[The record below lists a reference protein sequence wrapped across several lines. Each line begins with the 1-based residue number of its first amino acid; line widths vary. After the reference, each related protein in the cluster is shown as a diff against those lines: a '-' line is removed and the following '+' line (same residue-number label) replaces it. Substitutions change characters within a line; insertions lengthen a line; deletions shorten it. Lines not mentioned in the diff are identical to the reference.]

1 MGTATVS
8 DQCRT
13 VGPKL
18 IDPIITL
25 APGKLS
31 TWTPGTENYGDPND
45 FTVGAFWYLH
55 ADDHDLGAG
64 IAPLKIQ
71 DLACPTWGLGE
82 STSSDGTVYE
92 TIGPPWLPLIVPP
105 MEMFTLDPV
114 WSALCTGILSD
125 HYALTT
131 FGLID
136 PPIALT
142 PAALLLPTPVASST
156 PVPTPADP
164 TTIPG
169 RATLPATAA
178 KPASLPNDPV
188 APPARTGDPGK
199 DDPTP
204 SPVVASAGPASF
216 PDNSA
221 GSSNGKDDPPSDP
234 KVPSVPAGA
243 GDPPAE
249 SVETSSSA
257 SDPSSDDSQQSPT
270 DPKDPIVPA
279 PLQGDSPQAQSQG
292 LGAIIYN
299 AFRNSGPEFDG
310 SSTPSKPPQSVFTV
324 GAQTFTA
331 SPAGFKIN
339 NAVIA
344 PGGTAHTIDGTTI
357 SLSQSGFLAIGSST
371 ISLTNPSDP
380 TILAVAGHTF
390 TPNPS
395 AFHIGGTVVSAGGP
409 AVIVDGTVIRL
420 DQSGALAIGSTTI
433 SLTHPPSTPLA
444 AKAFTV
450 AGQTFTPTPSAF
462 SIAGTTISAEGPAVT
477 VGGTIISLGQNGAL
491 EIGSS
496 TISLPSPSD
505 SSPDR
510 VYTVAGQIFT
520 ANPSVISIAGTTIS
534 AGGPAITVGGK
545 IISLQASGT
554 LVVGSRTIPL
564 LTPQATISSDLDI
577 DGFDVKV
584 ASSFVVVDGVTLNA
598 GAAGVTVSGKVVSL
612 EASGAT
618 LDIGTE
624 HFPLPT
630 PTGSA
635 ANNGSMNVQVF
646 TDGQEKGLRL
656 SILLVCGVCGTHMLL
671 I

>member
-31 TWTPGTENYGDPND
+31 TWTPGTDNYGDPND
-45 FTVGAFWYLH
+45 LTVGAFWYLH

-64 IAPLKIQ
+64 IAPLKVQ

-105 MEMFTLDPV
+105 MEMFTLDRV

-142 PAALLLPTPVASST
+142 PAALLLPTPIASPT

-164 TTIPG
+164 TKIPE
-169 RATLPATAA
+169 RATLSATAA

-188 APPARTGDPGK
+188 AHPAGTGDPGK

-216 PDNSA
+216 PANSV
-221 GSSNGKDDPPSDP
+221 GSSNGKDDLPSDPPSDL
-234 KVPSVPAGA
+234 KVPSSPVGAGNPPAG
-243 GDPPAE
+243 
-249 SVETSSSA
+249 SVEPPSCA
-257 SDPSSDDSQQSPT
+257 SDPSSDDLQQSPA
-270 DPKDPIVPA
+270 DSKDPIVPA
-279 PLQGDSPQAQSQG
+279 PLSEDSPQAQTQG

-299 AFRNSGPEFDG
+299 AFGHFGPEVDG
-310 SSTPSKPPQSVFTV
+310 SSTPSKPSQSVFTV

-331 SPAGFKIN
+331 NPTVFKIN

-344 PGGTAHTIDGTTI
+344 PGGTTHTIDGTTI
-357 SLSQSGFLAIGSST
+357 RLGQSDKLAIGGST
-371 ISLTNPSDP
+371 ISFTNPSDP
-380 TILAVAGHTF
+380 TILAVAGQTF

-395 AFHIGGTVVSAGGP
+395 AFRIGGTVVSAGGP
-409 AVIVDGTVIRL
+409 AVTVDGATISL
-420 DQSGALAIGSTTI
+420 DESGALAIGSTTI
-433 SLTHPPSTPLA
+433 SLNNPPSTPLA
-444 AKAFTV
+444 AKAFIV
-450 AGQTFTPTPSAF
+450 AGQTFTPSPSAF
-462 SIAGTTISAEGPAVT
+462 SIAGTTISANGPAVT
-477 VGGTIISLGQNGAL
+477 VGGTVISLGQNEAL

-505 SSPDR
+505 SSPNR
-510 VYTVAGQIFT
+510 VYTVAGQTFT
-520 ANPSVISIAGTTIS
+520 ANHPRS
-534 AGGPAITVGGK
+534 P
-545 IISLQASGT
+545 
-554 LVVGSRTIPL
+554 
-564 LTPQATISSDLDI
+564 
-577 DGFDVKV
+577 
-584 ASSFVVVDGVTLNA
+584 
-598 GAAGVTVSGKVVSL
+598 
-612 EASGAT
+612 
-618 LDIGTE
+618 
-624 HFPLPT
+624 
-630 PTGSA
+630 
-635 ANNGSMNVQVF
+635 
-646 TDGQEKGLRL
+646 
-656 SILLVCGVCGTHMLL
+656 
-671 I
+671 